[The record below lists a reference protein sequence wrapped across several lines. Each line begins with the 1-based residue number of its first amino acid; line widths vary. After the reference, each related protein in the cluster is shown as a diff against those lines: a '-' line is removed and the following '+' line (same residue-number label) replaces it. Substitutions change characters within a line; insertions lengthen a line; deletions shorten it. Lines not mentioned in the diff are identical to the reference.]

1 MAKSLLKK
9 AKKAAKK
16 VKKTV
21 EKEVKIASSSSSS
34 AKSKVSDI
42 RAHVEKLAGERR
54 DCAVI
59 ARLLLDTDKYKT
71 DEDIKN
77 LCKFKGY
84 DTLLGEIS

>member
-9 AKKAAKK
+9 AKKSAKSAK
-16 VKKTV
+16 
-21 EKEVKIASSSSSS
+21 KEVKSASSST
-34 AKSKVSDI
+34 KSKVSDI
-42 RAHVEKLAGERR
+42 RAHVEKLADERR

>member
-9 AKKAAKK
+9 AKKAAKSAK
-16 VKKTV
+16 
-21 EKEVKIASSSSSS
+21 KEVKSASSST
-34 AKSKVSDI
+34 KSKVSDI
-42 RAHVEKLAGERR
+42 RAHVEKLADERR

>member
-9 AKKAAKK
+9 AKKAAKS

-21 EKEVKIASSSSSS
+21 KKEVKSASSS

-42 RAHVEKLAGERR
+42 RAHVEKLADERR

-59 ARLLLDTDKYKT
+59 ARLLTSDPEKYKT
-71 DEDIKN
+71 DEDIIN
-77 LCKFKGY
+77 LMKLKRY
-84 DTLLGEIS
+84 DTLLGEVS

>member
-9 AKKAAKK
+9 AKKAAKSAK
-16 VKKTV
+16 
-21 EKEVKIASSSSSS
+21 KEVKSASSST
-34 AKSKVSDI
+34 KSKVSNI
-42 RAHVEKLAGERR
+42 RAHVEKLADERR

>member
-21 EKEVKIASSSSSS
+21 EKEVKTSSSS

-42 RAHVEKLAGERR
+42 RAHVEKLADERR

-59 ARLLLDTDKYKT
+59 DRLLVDTEKYKT
-71 DEDIKN
+71 DEDIIN
-77 LCKFKGY
+77 LCKLKGY
-84 DTLLGEIS
+84 ETLLGEIS

>member
-1 MAKSLLKK
+1 MAKSILKK
-9 AKKAAKK
+9 AKKAAKSAK
-16 VKKTV
+16 
-21 EKEVKIASSSSSS
+21 KEVKSASSST
-34 AKSKVSDI
+34 KSKVSDI
-42 RAHVEKLAGERR
+42 RAHVEKLADERR
-54 DCAVI
+54 DCAII

>member
-1 MAKSLLKK
+1 MAKSLLKR
-9 AKKAAKK
+9 AKKAAKS
-16 VKKTV
+16 VK
-21 EKEVKIASSSSSS
+21 KEVKKASSST
-34 AKSKVSDI
+34 KSKVSDI
-42 RAHVEKLAGERR
+42 RAHVEKLADERR

>member
-9 AKKAAKK
+9 AKKAAKSAK
-16 VKKTV
+16 
-21 EKEVKIASSSSSS
+21 KEVKSASSST
-34 AKSKVSDI
+34 KSKVSSI
-42 RAHVEKLAGERR
+42 RAHIEKNAALRR
-54 DCAVI
+54 DCEVI
-59 ARLLLDTDKYKT
+59 KRLITDNEKYKT

>member
-9 AKKAAKK
+9 AKKAAKS

-21 EKEVKIASSSSSS
+21 KKEVKTASSS

>member
-1 MAKSLLKK
+1 MAKSLFKK
-9 AKKAAKK
+9 AKKATKK

-21 EKEVKIASSSSSS
+21 EKEVKSASSS

-42 RAHVEKLAGERR
+42 RAHVEKLADERR